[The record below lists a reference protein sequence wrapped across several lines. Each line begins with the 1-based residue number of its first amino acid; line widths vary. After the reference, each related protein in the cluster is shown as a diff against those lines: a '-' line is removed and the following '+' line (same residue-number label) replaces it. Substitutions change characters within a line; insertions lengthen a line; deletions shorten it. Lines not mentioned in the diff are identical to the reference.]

1 MEKTAIITGA
11 CGFLGSHLSNKFL
24 DEGYIVIGIDD
35 FCTSLG
41 RNAPHVIALQKRNRF
56 FLQEFDICDQTKWNE
71 LYPFIDDLHDH
82 LNYKGRLCNIILNFA
97 CPASPPRYQELPIST
112 LLTCV
117 VGTTNALEF
126 ADKSHAIFVQ
136 ASTSEVYGDALVS
149 PQPETYWGNVN
160 SYGERSTYDEGKRC
174 AEAQVWNYINECD
187 VDARIVRIFN
197 TFGPHMDSF
206 DGRLVSNFICQALRN
221 EPLTIYGDGTQTRS
235 FCYQSDLIEA
245 IWRVSQLPK
254 GKLIGPVNIGN
265 AHEFTINE
273 LAYNIIPK
281 CLNKSC
287 EVVHLPLPSD
297 DPKQRRPD
305 LAKAKQVLD
314 GWEAQISIEEGV
326 KLTIPWFKML
336 LGK

>member
-221 EPLTIYGDGTQTRS
+221 EPLTIYGDGHKHVAFAISQILS
-235 FCYQSDLIEA
+235 KQFGVYHSYQRE
-245 IWRVSQLPK
+245 
-254 GKLIGPVNIGN
+254 N
-265 AHEFTINE
+265 
-273 LAYNIIPK
+273 
-281 CLNKSC
+281 
-287 EVVHLPLPSD
+287 
-297 DPKQRRPD
+297 
-305 LAKAKQVLD
+305 
-314 GWEAQISIEEGV
+314 
-326 KLTIPWFKML
+326 L
-336 LGK
+336 LVQ